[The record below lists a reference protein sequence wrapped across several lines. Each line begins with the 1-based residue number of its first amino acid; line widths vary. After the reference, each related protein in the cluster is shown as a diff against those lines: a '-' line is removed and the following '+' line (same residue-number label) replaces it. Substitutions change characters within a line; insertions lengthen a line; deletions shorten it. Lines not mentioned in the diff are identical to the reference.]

1 LAWSDAELGI
11 GIGWMYP
18 GDSIIRGKK
27 YIPNV
32 NIPNDNNYTT
42 LLYPEF
48 NRYSRVG
55 FGEDEAGLVFVG
67 KLSNAVNDTNTHIF
81 YTRVRV
87 DSTGNIEY
95 FLPQNICYGTSDS
108 LHYDITNKITMV
120 TSGSIGTYHR
130 NPKIIRNIAEYNMPN
145 QIDNKAGNLAY
156 KMDRIVWEANDQEGK
171 SIIQMVGYDFEDA
184 VIMDSLGIHYEPYC
198 YTTKIPTIIRALD
211 GNLEHPSITQGT
223 MKWQPYFNGLDTIQ
237 INTYY
242 NDSAMVMTFG
252 GFDSLMYQIP
262 QNYWTLTNGGMFDLQ
277 TIPNINQ
284 LTATGKYPTLPTL
297 ATVKDDSLY
306 QYLRIFYQDDS
317 SNGRESTEYFAKSQ
331 YFNKG
336 YNLFFGINS
345 SNQKSKL
352 FTPIVTMN
360 EKGTLEYPKMKIYDN
375 VRGQYRLRDTI
386 ATEWFEVSGMKS
398 IDYIEKGDLNKD
410 YSMQIQRQR
419 DGKLYPL
426 SLSKESDN
434 KMRIKTKMLLNGKK
448 DKYRLIW
455 IADRSKLKVTEQ
467 LVIGKLAEKAM
478 LDGELEN
485 RELGKEIAVGTDEIL
500 DLNNESYATNDTK
513 MQLLAYPNPV
523 NDELFVIVYLPQTDV
538 MKGEDSGEINVRL
551 YDVQGKEVFTQA
563 TNPGQIIRISTKEMA
578 NGTYYLRAIP
588 TNNHQLPI
596 ELQNIIIQK

>member
-1 LAWSDAELGI
+1 
-11 GIGWMYP
+11 
-18 GDSIIRGKK
+18 
-27 YIPNV
+27 
-32 NIPNDNNYTT
+32 
-42 LLYPEF
+42 
-48 NRYSRVG
+48 
-55 FGEDEAGLVFVG
+55 
-67 KLSNAVNDTNTHIF
+67 
-81 YTRVRV
+81 
-87 DSTGNIEY
+87 
-95 FLPQNICYGTSDS
+95 
-108 LHYDITNKITMV
+108 
-120 TSGSIGTYHR
+120 
-130 NPKIIRNIAEYNMPN
+130 
-145 QIDNKAGNLAY
+145 
-156 KMDRIVWEANDQEGK
+156 
-171 SIIQMVGYDFEDA
+171 
-184 VIMDSLGIHYEPYC
+184 
-198 YTTKIPTIIRALD
+198 
-211 GNLEHPSITQGT
+211 
-223 MKWQPYFNGLDTIQ
+223 
-237 INTYY
+237 
-242 NDSAMVMTFG
+242 
-252 GFDSLMYQIP
+252 
-262 QNYWTLTNGGMFDLQ
+262 
-277 TIPNINQ
+277 
-284 LTATGKYPTLPTL
+284 
-297 ATVKDDSLY
+297 
-306 QYLRIFYQDDS
+306 
-317 SNGRESTEYFAKSQ
+317 
-331 YFNKG
+331 
-336 YNLFFGINS
+336 
-345 SNQKSKL
+345 
-352 FTPIVTMN
+352 MN

-448 DKYRLIW
+448 DKYRMIW

-588 TNNHQLPI
+588 TNNRQLPI